1 LISLDT
7 PFIAEPKPDE
17 VEAPEQGEQ
26 SDDFA
31 SVWDTVSAFSA
42 RGWYDGTLDAA
53 VRRLQGLG
61 FPRGLSVL
69 PADQPPFQG
78 ELKILILGGG
88 DGHGRAALRLREDPE
103 HDEDGCLWRM
113 RSEDDGVLRAV
124 KQIFAE

>member
-1 LISLDT
+1 L
-7 PFIAEPKPDE
+7 P
-17 VEAPEQGEQ
+17 
-26 SDDFA
+26 
-31 SVWDTVSAFSA
+31 
-42 RGWYDGTLDAA
+42 
-53 VRRLQGLG
+53 
-61 FPRGLSVL
+61 PRTT
-69 PADQPPFQG
+69 G